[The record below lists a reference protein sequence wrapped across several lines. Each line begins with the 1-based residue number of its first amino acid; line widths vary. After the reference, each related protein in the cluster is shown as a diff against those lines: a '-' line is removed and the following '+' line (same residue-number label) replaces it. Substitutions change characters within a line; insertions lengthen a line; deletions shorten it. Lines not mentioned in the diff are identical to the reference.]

1 MGNNQLEPD
10 LEAGNQP
17 SLLKQSRYVRTGVF
31 QLTPGKE
38 GAVRIDI
45 NRKAIMS
52 GTSKAIVFK
61 CGGYAYSMTL
71 TAQWLYRRGQLRR
84 LDTTRARS

>member
-17 SLLKQSRYVRTGVF
+17 SLLKQSRYAGTGVF
-31 QLTPGKE
+31 QLTSGRE
-38 GAVRIDI
+38 GAARIDI
-45 NRKAIMS
+45 NRRAIKS

-61 CGGYAYSMTL
+61 DGGFAY
-71 TAQWLYRRGQLRR
+71 
-84 LDTTRARS
+84 RSVDDANSLMFILAATEIRHY